1 MSKPKIRV
9 SDLRAEAQR
18 LIATGKMPTFA
29 ELADAIASSPAAQE
43 LLKMRLRALIPE
55 SRS

>member
-18 LIATGKMPTFA
+18 LIATGKMPT
-29 ELADAIASSPAAQE
+29 LDQLLSVVADVRMKYAVEIKKAQ
-43 LLKMRLRALIPE
+43 
-55 SRS
+55 RSK